1 MKIKK
6 TYELSEEVVNL
17 LKNISKFFDVS
28 EVEIIELSIN
38 KPKIYYTIT
47 KIYNKFKKEDIGN
60 EKD

>member
-47 KIYNKFKKEDIGN
+47 KIYNKFKKEIT
-60 EKD
+60 

>member
-1 MKIKK
+1 MNIKK
-6 TYELSEEVVNL
+6 TYELSEEAVNL
-17 LKNISKFFDVS
+17 LKNISEFFDVS